1 MGENATMA
9 VAGSL
14 RAERDFPRFDT
25 PNVLWF
31 FGAFAMSFA
40 TDLVLSQV
48 PKSHHELWEFLV
60 AVAFVVVY
68 AAIAGLLLWAGWWVP
83 GGLTAAVAVSIVPA
97 AGFGLTSLIRTFP
110 KGVPP
115 TQTFSWS
122 IFLIGIATIAAGLIA
137 FALTRFSFLFSTV
150 AASISLTAQF
160 LLPGIDKHPSTD
172 AHFVM
177 AIVVGAAMVVLG
189 LLLDVIHL
197 RRDAFWFHA
206 IGFAN
211 VAVALGYYAVN
222 SSGDTNRGWIP
233 MIIAGGVVLLA
244 AAPLRRA
251 TWAVYGVLG
260 FYAPIV
266 HWLTNGVRPNSAG
279 YSLLLLAIGTSI
291 FVLGLAMHRFGRIW
305 TNDQR
310 SGNL

>member
-1 MGENATMA
+1 MA
-9 VAGSL
+9 AAGTL

-31 FGAFAMSFA
+31 FGAVSISFA

-48 PKSHHELWEFLV
+48 PKSHHELWEFVV
-60 AVAFVVVY
+60 AVAFVLVY
-68 AAIAGLLLWAGWWVP
+68 ALFAAVQLRAGWWVP
-83 GGLTAAVAVSIVPA
+83 GGLAAAVAVSIVPA
-97 AGFGLTSLIRTFP
+97 VGFGLTSLIRTFP
-110 KGVPP
+110 KSSVYDP
-115 TQTFSWS
+115 TQNFSWS
-122 IFLIGIATIAAGLIA
+122 IFLIGIATIAAGLFA
-137 FALTRFSFLFSTV
+137 FALTRFSFLFFTV
-150 AASISLTAQF
+150 TTSISFTAQF

-172 AHFVM
+172 AHFVT

-189 LLLDVIHL
+189 MLLDLIHL
-197 RRDAFWFHA
+197 RRDAFWFHV
-206 IGFAN
+206 IGFGN

-222 SSGDTNRGWIP
+222 SSGDTDRGWIP
-233 MIIAGGVVLLA
+233 MILAGGVVLIA

-266 HWLTNGVRPNSAG
+266 HWLTNGVRKSSAG

-291 FVLGLAMHRFGRIW
+291 FTLGLALHRFGRAPRA
-305 TNDQR
+305 DR
-310 SGNL
+310 HVSGSL